1 MIEDLLYPL
10 TVIKFAAKFWVVL
23 TDFVWFGD
31 SFVRL
36 WVVWVV
42 VTSSWWF
49 WLVLGSCSLFWVF
62 LGCFGWFL

>member
-49 WLVLGSCSLFWVF
+49 WFVLADLGWLWLVLVG
-62 LGCFGWFL
+62 FG